1 MSVSLVCLEGIFGC
15 QSIEGS
21 PNPSVQQPGALH
33 LAYLMSQTVSDMV
46 KVPLDD
52 TGSAAAEGRQ
62 AEDGP
67 YLVAVLFTHQGSW
80 AVPSALIA
88 VL

>member
-1 MSVSLVCLEGIFGC
+1 
-15 QSIEGS
+15 
-21 PNPSVQQPGALH
+21 
-33 LAYLMSQTVSDMV
+33 MSQTVSDMV

>member
-1 MSVSLVCLEGIFGC
+1 
-15 QSIEGS
+15 
-21 PNPSVQQPGALH
+21 
-33 LAYLMSQTVSDMV
+33 MSQTVSDVV
-46 KVPLDD
+46 KAPLDD

-62 AEDGP
+62 AEDGLR
-67 YLVAVLFTHQGSW
+67 LVAVLVTSKGSW